1 MNFFSNIWL
10 TICFQINVDR
20 LVNLL
25 SPTLKTQYK
34 SRIAFLLQKNGNTLE
49 EFMGTL
55 LRLLIATSTGLMLKD
70 DQLSAAKH
78 LFFPFQLLPL
88 GKFEMMQ

>member
-1 MNFFSNIWL
+1 MFKYIYM
-10 TICFQINVDR
+10 DR
-20 LVNLL
+20 IVNLL

-34 SRIAFLLQKNGNTLE
+34 SRIAFLLQKNGNSLE

-70 DQLSAAKH
+70 DQLRAAKH
-78 LFFPFQLLPL
+78 LFFPFSTSSP
-88 GKFEMMQ
+88 K